1 MKRIA
6 ANALLAVAIG
16 LVGAV
21 VLTTWPLEPDPN
33 PHSVE
38 VSK

>member
-1 MKRIA
+1 MKHTV
-6 ANALLAVAIG
+6 ANVLLAVAIG

-21 VLTTWPLEPDPN
+21 VLTTWPLEADPN